1 MTFRGRLRVFFAMIV
16 IVPMVAI
23 GVALLSITASSERG
37 KTDAGLATAL
47 TVAFAA
53 YDEGRTAARRRAA
66 WRRRRLPADR
76 CAGGWRPR
84 RRGTAPAFDRCA
96 RSA

>member
-47 TVAFAA
+47 TVAFSA
-53 YDEGRTAARRRAA
+53 YDEGRTAARAELRRVA
-66 WRRRRLPADR
+66 RRLP
-76 CAGGWRPR
+76 
-84 RRGTAPAFDRCA
+84 
-96 RSA
+96 S